1 MKQNRK
7 QLWENIRAMGKWRYI
22 SLMGGLWAGLFI
34 ILTTLIGLWPD
45 GGFIHFRSFLIKTVV
60 SYLLGGFLFG
70 FLMWIYGEYTYKRG
84 IRTVD

>member
-7 QLWENIRAMGKWRYI
+7 KRWQNMRAIGKWRTI
-22 SLMGGLWAGLFI
+22 SLVGGLWAGLFI

-45 GGFIHFRSFLIKTVV
+45 GGFIHFGSFLIKTVV